1 MTSFASYFIAGLA
14 AVLVTDYF
22 NPIAATGPLPY
33 DAIRVEPA
41 TAISTQFVD
50 RTHKG
55 DRLSRRAPRI
65 VTVRDFAPVGVRPV
79 RLQIFR
85 RPQPV
90 PLPVGCDALAGAL
103 DESPLSDLA
112 GRCLT
117 DLSRGGLYDHLAGKG
132 PRLPNLA

>member
-1 MTSFASYFIAGLA
+1 MASLASYFIAGLA
-14 AVLVTDYF
+14 AVLATDYF
-22 NPIAATGPLPY
+22 NPIVATGLGY
-33 DAIRVEPA
+33 DAIRAEPA
-41 TAISTQFVD
+41 TSIATQFVD

-79 RLQIFR
+79 RLQVFR

-90 PLPVGCDALAGAL
+90 PLPVGCDALASPLA
-103 DESPLSDLA
+103 ESPLSDLA

-117 DLSRGGLYDHLAGKG
+117 
-132 PRLPNLA
+132 